1 MVNSLSL
8 SLKRRLPTGRPPFF
22 LVARKRSRAASKGFP
37 PRVAIFRRE
46 TSFFSLFTFVHP
58 QTNRLQITSVGPPAI
73 NRMRW
78 KNGSSSPLE
87 ESRASA
93 QTILVSGIKRRG
105 RERTNARRK
114 RERRVACMHVRSS
127 SGRLACARLGL
138 ERGSRRE
145 NELKRGEKEK
155 EEGEEEQQH
164 QQHHHSSGGG

>member
-1 MVNSLSL
+1 MVNSLSLSL

-37 PRVAIFRRE
+37 PRIFRRE
-46 TSFFSLFTFVHP
+46 TPFFSLFTFVHP

-145 NELKRGEKEK
+145 NELKRGEKE
-155 EEGEEEQQH
+155 EEEEE
-164 QQHHHSSGGG
+164 